1 MAFVGMVLTVQKGN
15 KAYALLLPS
24 RRVRGMVNRLVRLRK
39 ILKQKRIGG
48 FLITS
53 PSNLFYLGGFRAEG
67 SVGLVTQREARIFV
81 PELLYEQAKEI
92 VRDFEVMSFRNKLW
106 EKLEKFL
113 TGEKIRRLSFE
124 AGGVSIKRY
133 REMEKAFRRVGLV
146 PVDSLVE
153 KMRMVKM
160 EEEMALIRK
169 SAQIC
174 MAAFRFIK
182 KRIRIGIRERII
194 ACQLEYFMK
203 KRGAEKSSFEI
214 IVASGENTAYPHYQ
228 TGERKIRS
236 GDCLLIDM
244 GCVYKGYCSDLTR
257 PLFLDIITATH
268 GGGFR
273 VTLPFESKG
282 KYKQIYQVVRKAQR
296 AAIER
301 IRPGVKCSSIDSA
314 ARKVITRAGL
324 GDYFIHKT
332 GHGVG
337 LDVHELPWVD
347 GNNKQ
352 VLRAGMVLT
361 VEPGVYI
368 PGFGGVRIE
377 DMVLVTK
384 KGCEVL
390 TKG

>member
-1 MAFVGMVLTVQKGN
+1 MAKKEMI
-15 KAYALLLPS
+15 
-24 RRVRGMVNRLVRLRK
+24 NRLVRLRK

-92 VRDFEVMSFRNKLW
+92 ARDFEVMSFRNKLW

-133 REMEKAFRRVGLV
+133 REMEKAFGRVGLV

-153 KMRMVKM
+153 KMRMVKT

-182 KRIRIGIRERII
+182 KRIRIGMREKII

-257 PLFLDIITATH
+257 PLFLDTIIDIH
-268 GGGFR
+268 GGGLR
-273 VTLPFESKG
+273 ATLPFESKG
-282 KYKQIYQVVRKAQR
+282 KYKQIYHVVRKAQR
-296 AAIER
+296 AAIEK

>member
-1 MAFVGMVLTVQKGN
+1 MAFVGTVLTVQKGN

>member
-1 MAFVGMVLTVQKGN
+1 MVD
-15 KAYALLLPS
+15 
-24 RRVRGMVNRLVRLRK
+24 RLGRLK
-39 ILKQKRIGG
+39 DILKQKRIGG
-48 FLITS
+48 FLITN

-67 SVGLVTQREARIFV
+67 SLALVTQREARIFV

-92 VRDFEVMSFRNKLW
+92 VSNFEVISFRNKLLQ
-106 EKLEKFL
+106 KIGKFL
-113 TGEKIRRLSFE
+113 TGEKIRRLGFE

-133 REMEKAFRRVGLV
+133 KEMENAFRRVKLVPLDGLV
-146 PVDSLVE
+146 E
-153 KMRMVKM
+153 RMRIVKT
-160 EEEMALIRK
+160 EDEVSLIRK

-174 MAAFRFIK
+174 VAAFRFIR
-182 KRIRIGIRERII
+182 KRIRIGMRERII

-203 KRGAEKSSFEI
+203 KRGAEKPSFEI
-214 IVASGENTAYPHYQ
+214 IVASGENTAYPHYR

-257 PLFLDIITATH
+257 PLFSDIMIDNHRGSLRA
-268 GGGFR
+268 
-273 VTLPFESKG
+273 TLPFEFKG
-282 KYKQIYQVVRKAQR
+282 KYKKIYQAVRQAQR

-314 ARKVITRAGL
+314 ARKVIARAGL
-324 GDYFIHKT
+324 GDYFVHRT
-332 GHGVG
+332 GHGIG
-337 LDVHELPWVD
+337 LDVHELPWVEE
-347 GNNKQ
+347 NSKQ

-368 PGFGGVRIE
+368 PGFGGIRIE

-384 KGCEVL
+384 RGYEVL
-390 TKG
+390 TEG

>member
-1 MAFVGMVLTVQKGN
+1 MVD
-15 KAYALLLPS
+15 
-24 RRVRGMVNRLVRLRK
+24 RLGRLRE

-48 FLITS
+48 FLITN

-67 SVGLVTQREARIFV
+67 SVGLVTQRETRIFV

-92 VRDFEVMSFRNKLW
+92 VRNFEVKGFRNKLW
-106 EKLEKFL
+106 EKLGKFL
-113 TGEKIRRLSFE
+113 TGEKIRRLGFE

-133 REMEKAFRRVGLV
+133 KEMEKAFRRVRLV
-146 PVDSLVE
+146 PLDSLVE
-153 KMRMVKM
+153 GMRIVKTK
-160 EEEMALIRK
+160 EEVSLIRK

-174 MAAFRFIK
+174 VAAFRFIK
-182 KRIRIGIRERII
+182 KRIRIGMRERII

-203 KRGAEKSSFEI
+203 KRGAQKPSFEI
-214 IVASGENTAYPHYQ
+214 IVASGENTAYPHHQ

-257 PLFLDIITATH
+257 PLFLDIITNNPGEGLRA
-268 GGGFR
+268 
-273 VTLPFESKG
+273 TLPFEFKG
-282 KYKQIYQVVRKAQR
+282 KYKKIYQVVRKAQR
-296 AAIER
+296 AAIEK
-301 IRPGVKCSSIDSA
+301 IRPGVRCSSIDSA
-314 ARKVITRAGL
+314 ARKVIARAGL
-324 GDYFIHKT
+324 GDYFIHRT

-337 LDVHELPWVD
+337 LDVHELPWVEE
-347 GNNKQ
+347 NSKQ

-368 PGFGGVRIE
+368 PGFGGMRIE

-384 KGCEVL
+384 KGGEIL
-390 TKG
+390 TEG

>member
-1 MAFVGMVLTVQKGN
+1 MT
-15 KAYALLLPS
+15 ALCCYPHG
-24 RRVRGMVNRLVRLRK
+24 VEEKEMTDRLGRLRE

-48 FLITS
+48 FLIAS

-81 PELLYEQAKEI
+81 PQLLYEQAKQA
-92 VRDFEVMSFRNKLW
+92 VRDFEVIGFRDKP
-106 EKLEKFL
+106 LEKVGKYL
-113 TGEKIRRLSFE
+113 TGEKIKRLGFE
-124 AGGVSIKRY
+124 PGGVSIRRY
-133 REMEKAFRRVGLV
+133 KEMNRAFRRVRLV
-146 PVDSLVE
+146 SVDSLVE
-153 KMRMVKM
+153 KMRMVKT

-169 SAQIC
+169 SAQLC
-174 MAAFRFIK
+174 VAAFRFIK
-182 KRIRIGIRERII
+182 KRIRIGMKERII

-203 KRGAEKSSFEI
+203 KRGAEKPSFEI

-257 PLFLDIITATH
+257 PLFLDIITDTY
-268 GGGFR
+268 GGGLR
-273 VTLPFESKG
+273 ATLPFEPRG
-282 KYKQIYQVVRKAQR
+282 KYKKIYQVVRKAQR
-296 AAIER
+296 AAIEK

-314 ARKVITRAGL
+314 ARKMIARAGL
-324 GDYFIHKT
+324 GDYFIHRT
-332 GHGVG
+332 GHGIG
-337 LDVHELPWVD
+337 LDVHELPCVEE
-347 GNNKQ
+347 NSKQ

-384 KGCEVL
+384 KGGEVL
-390 TKG
+390 TEG

>member
-1 MAFVGMVLTVQKGN
+1 MTKNEMVD
-15 KAYALLLPS
+15 
-24 RRVRGMVNRLVRLRK
+24 RLGRLRE

-92 VRDFEVMSFRNKLW
+92 VRNFEVMGFRDKLW
-106 EKLEKFL
+106 EKLGKFL
-113 TGEKIRRLSFE
+113 TGEKIRRLGFE

-133 REMEKAFRRVGLV
+133 KEMERVFRKARLVPLDGLV
-146 PVDSLVE
+146 E
-153 KMRMVKM
+153 EMRIVKT
-160 EEEMALIRK
+160 EEEVSLIRK
-169 SAQIC
+169 SAQVC
-174 MAAFRFIK
+174 VAAFRFIK
-182 KRIRIGIRERII
+182 KRIRIGMKERII

-203 KRGAEKSSFEI
+203 KRGAQKPSFEI
-214 IVASGENTAYPHYQ
+214 IVASGENTAYPHHQ

-257 PLFLDIITATH
+257 PLFLDIIANNPGADLRAT
-268 GGGFR
+268 
-273 VTLPFESKG
+273 LSFEFKG
-282 KYKQIYQVVRKAQR
+282 KYKKIYQVVRKAQR
-296 AAIER
+296 AAIEK
-301 IRPGVKCSSIDSA
+301 IRPGVRCSSIDSA
-314 ARKVITRAGL
+314 ARKAIARAGF
-324 GDYFIHKT
+324 GDYFIHRT

-337 LDVHELPWVD
+337 LDVHELPWVEE
-347 GNNKQ
+347 NSKQ

-384 KGCEVL
+384 KGYEVL
-390 TKG
+390 TEG

>member
-1 MAFVGMVLTVQKGN
+1 MAFVGTVLTVQKGN

-92 VRDFEVMSFRNKLW
+92 VRDFEVMSFGNKLW